1 MSSTFCFISAD
12 INYFFDTNVPM
23 VLATHSAEDVGIW
36 ARGPMAH
43 LFHGTHEQSYI
54 AHVMMYASCVGPN
67 QEHCENRAMST
78 PSSSP
83 SPVTSETRETSSPSP
98 VTSETRE
105 TSSPCPVTSET
116 RETSSPSPVTSETRE
131 TSSPSPVT
139 SETRETSSPC
149 PVTSETRETSS
160 PCPVTSGTRGTSN
173 LTNFYMNFILLMC
186 FWSIFYSTRRS
197 TK

>member
-83 SPVTSETRETSSPSP
+83 SPVTSETRETSSPSQLLVKPEKLLLLVQLLVKP
-98 VTSETRE
+98 VKPEKLLLLLQLLVKPEKLLLLVQLLVKPEKLLLLVQLLVERE
-105 TSSPCPVTSET
+105 EPQ
-116 RETSSPSPVTSETRE
+116 
-131 TSSPSPVT
+131 
-139 SETRETSSPC
+139 
-149 PVTSETRETSS
+149 
-160 PCPVTSGTRGTSN
+160 
-173 LTNFYMNFILLMC
+173 I
-186 FWSIFYSTRRS
+186 
-197 TK
+197 